1 MKLKYSGLTASGN
14 THPIFTRGDIYRDQY
29 GGTVMIKGVEE
40 RRVTYRREGYEY
52 DCVMP
57 VYQFRRDFSLVQTAP
72 HNVSTSNA
80 VARANIQKL
89 KTMINGF
96 RGKNETG
103 TERKT
108 AVTRHK
114 TQRNRSHYFCG

>member
-1 MKLKYSGLTASGN
+1 YSGLTASGN
-14 THPIFTRGDIYRDQY
+14 THPKFTRGDIYRDQY

-72 HNVSTSNA
+72 HNVPTSREK
-80 VARANIQKL
+80 ARANIQEIKKML
-89 KTMINGF
+89 NVF
-96 RGKNETG
+96 RGK
-103 TERKT
+103 K
-108 AVTRHK
+108 
-114 TQRNRSHYFCG
+114 

>member
-14 THPIFTRGDIYRDQY
+14 THPKFTRGDIYRDQY

-57 VYQFRRDFSLVQTAP
+57 VYQFRRDFSLVQAAP
-72 HNVSTSNA
+72 RNVPTSREK
-80 VARANIQKL
+80 ARANIQEIKKIL
-89 KTMINGF
+89 NVF
-96 RGKNETG
+96 RGK
-103 TERKT
+103 K
-108 AVTRHK
+108 
-114 TQRNRSHYFCG
+114 